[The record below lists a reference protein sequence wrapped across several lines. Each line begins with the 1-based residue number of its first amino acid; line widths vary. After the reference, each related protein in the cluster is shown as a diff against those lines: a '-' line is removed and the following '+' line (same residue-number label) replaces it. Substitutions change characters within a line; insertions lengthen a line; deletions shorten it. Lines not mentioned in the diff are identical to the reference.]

1 MDMGGSAQNTFLT
14 ALNHDPHRYR
24 VILIKGSTRESAMTS
39 AEINLLEN
47 KLVTAKTRSIQV
59 INLPS
64 LVRRISPSKD
74 LKAFVSLYLC
84 IRRLRPDIVHTHT
97 SKAGILG
104 RLAAWLARVP
114 IIVHTP
120 HGHVFYGHFS
130 YSLSRLFLWLE
141 RLLSRIT
148 HHQIALTPKEGKDY
162 LQLRVSK
169 PGSIS
174 IIHSG
179 VDLNR
184 FQKGKKQRS
193 RKRGELGIPGNSL
206 VVGFVGWLLPI
217 KGVSF
222 LVEAM
227 AGVVQKHPRSM
238 LVLVGKGE
246 KEQDLRKQADN
257 LPLTNKVIFLGWRPD
272 VEEIIPCFD
281 LVALPSLNEG
291 MGRVLVEAMAAG
303 LPIVASQ
310 VGGIPDLVKHNKNG
324 LLVPPK
330 DAAALESAISNLLDD
345 EKTRKRMGDAG
356 RKMCRP
362 YSVDAMAAQIDDLY
376 ERLLRELAHGRRLS
390 AQFLLALNK
399 KSPKQSSTR

>member
-1 MDMGGSAQNTFLT
+1 MDMGGSAQNTLLT
-14 ALNHDPHRYR
+14 ALNHDPQRYN
-24 VILIKGSTRESAMTS
+24 VQLIKGSTRESAMTEVETQLVNHQLAT
-39 AEINLLEN
+39 AERHGIE
-47 KLVTAKTRSIQV
+47 V
-59 INLPS
+59 IDLPS

-74 LKAFVSLYLC
+74 FKAFVSLYLC

-130 YSLSRLFLWLE
+130 HSLSRLFLWLE
-141 RLLSRIT
+141 RLLGRMT
-148 HHQIALTPKEGKDY
+148 HQQIALTPKEGNDY

-174 IIHSG
+174 VIHSG

-184 FQKGKKQRS
+184 FQEGKNQRY
-193 RKRGELGIPGNSL
+193 RKRDELGIPRNSL

-217 KGVSF
+217 KGVNF

-246 KEQDLRKQADN
+246 KEQALRKQAEN

-310 VGGIPDLVKHNKNG
+310 VGGIPDLVKHDKNG
-324 LLVPPK
+324 LLVPPR
-330 DAAALESAISNLLDD
+330 DAAALELAISNLFDD
-345 EKTRKRMGDAG
+345 EKKRKRMGDAG
-356 RKMCRP
+356 RKMCRL
-362 YSVDAMAAQIDDLY
+362 YSVEAMATQIDDLY
-376 ERLLRELAHGRRLS
+376 ERLLRELAHGRRLP

-399 KSPKQSSTR
+399 KNPK

>member
-1 MDMGGSAQNTFLT
+1 MGGSAQNTLLT

-24 VILIKGSTRESAMTS
+24 VILIKGSTRESAMTP
-39 AEINLLEN
+39 AEINFLDD
-47 KLVTAKTRSIQV
+47 KLVNAKTQSLQV

-104 RLAAWLARVP
+104 RFAAWLAHVP

-130 YSLSRLFLWLE
+130 HTLSRLFLWLE
-141 RLLSRIT
+141 RLLGRIT
-148 HHQIALTPKEGKDY
+148 HHQIALTPREGKDY
-162 LQLRVSK
+162 LQLGVLK
-169 PGSIS
+169 PASIS

-184 FQKGKKQRS
+184 FQQGKKQSS
-193 RKRGELGIPGNSL
+193 RKRDELGIPANSL

-217 KGVSF
+217 KGVGF
-222 LVEAM
+222 LMQAM

-246 KEQDLRKQADN
+246 KEQELRKQADN
-257 LPLTNKVIFLGWRPD
+257 LALTDKVIFLGWRPD
-272 VEEIIPCFD
+272 VEEILPSFD

-324 LLVPPK
+324 LLVPPE
-330 DAAALESAISNLLDD
+330 DATALELAISSLLDD
-345 EKTRKRMGDAG
+345 DIKRKRMGDAG
-356 RKMCRP
+356 RKMCRL
-362 YSVDAMAAQIDDLY
+362 YSVEAMAAQIDDLY
-376 ERLLRELAHGRRLS
+376 QRLLRELEHGRRLS